1 MDEFELR
8 VTFTGLCLFL
18 IQEDRTKVA
27 VVQPDCRKG
36 DGAIHPDHPG
46 GGKGRFHIGYI
57 RFELVN
63 LVEGYPVGTQ
73 KEGPAYEVVHRFR
86 HEDLSWGLPVDNT
99 PMTIGT
105 GLPAFERIAPDLK
118 STRGECLLEPIR
130 NRWDNDA
137 PLVMRT
143 VLSGGTLSGSG
154 KTNFYFPKV
163 FNPDMPDYTGSFADE
178 VTWTRTVKAAGLN
191 LCIRPFGA
199 ATGTRI
205 PLKPIQDGAQKIIS
219 IKVANLCSENP
230 LEWNRFK
237 DPRQPKKDKDF
248 RWLYRV
254 LRPVSG
260 NPIESLLHGMR
271 LPVPT
276 RDKKVSSGVENCI
289 GGTISVKT
297 I

>member
-27 VVQPDCRKG
+27 VLQPDCRKG
-36 DGAIHPDHPG
+36 GAIDPDHPG
-46 GGKGRFHIGYI
+46 GGKGKYHIGYI

-63 LVEGYPVGTQ
+63 LVEDYPVGTQ
-73 KEGPAYEVVHRFR
+73 KEGPAYEVVHRFM
-86 HEDLSWGLPVDNT
+86 HEDLSWGLAVDDT
-99 PMTIGT
+99 PMTIAT
-105 GLPAFERIAPDLK
+105 GLPAFERIAPDSSK
-118 STRGECLLEPIR
+118 PGNSLLEPIS

-163 FNPDMPDYTGSFADE
+163 FDYAMPAYTGSFADE
-178 VTWTRTVKAAGLN
+178 VTWTRTVKAAGLD

-199 ATGTRI
+199 AIGTRI
-205 PLKPIQDGAQKIIS
+205 PLKPIQDGPQKIIS

-237 DPRQPKKDKDF
+237 DPPQPKKDKDF
-248 RWLYRV
+248 RWLYRL

-260 NPIESLLHGMR
+260 NPMESLLHGMR

-276 RDKKVSSGVENCI
+276 KDKTVSSGVENCI